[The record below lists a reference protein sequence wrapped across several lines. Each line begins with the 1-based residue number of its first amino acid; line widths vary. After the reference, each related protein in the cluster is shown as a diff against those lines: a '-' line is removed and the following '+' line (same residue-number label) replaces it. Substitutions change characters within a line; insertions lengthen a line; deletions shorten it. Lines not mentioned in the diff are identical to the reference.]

1 MSAALEAHIDRLMNF
16 HAGLEEQILDELQRP
31 LPDHLR
37 LTALKREKLRTKQEI
52 LSIRSVTQGH
62 A

>member
-1 MSAALEAHIDRLMNF
+1 MSAALEAHIDRLTSF
-16 HAGLEEQILDELQRP
+16 HAGLEELILDELRRP

-37 LTALKREKLRTKQEI
+37 LTALKREKLRTKQKI
-52 LSIRSVTQGH
+52 LTIRSAALGR

>member
-1 MSAALEAHIDRLMNF
+1 MSAALEAHIDRLTSF
-16 HAGLEEQILDELQRP
+16 HAGLDKQIMDELRRP

-37 LTALKREKLRTKQEI
+37 LTALKREKLRTKQKI
-52 LSIRSVTQGH
+52 LSIRSATQGR